1 MKNKIKT
8 ISTRKCLIFVF
19 IFIINLENV
28 SVPAK
33 IKMINKQNK

>member
-1 MKNKIKT
+1 MKNKNKT
-8 ISTRKCLIFVF
+8 ISTRKCLIFF

-33 IKMINKQNK
+33 IEMINKQNK

>member
-1 MKNKIKT
+1 MQMPH
-8 ISTRKCLIFVF
+8 FF

>member
-1 MKNKIKT
+1 MKNKNKT
-8 ISTRKCLIFVF
+8 ISTRKCLIFLYLS
-19 IFIINLENV
+19 INLENV

>member
-1 MKNKIKT
+1 MKNKNKT
-8 ISTRKCLIFVF
+8 ILHANALFFF

>member
-8 ISTRKCLIFVF
+8 ISTRKCLIFF
-19 IFIINLENV
+19 YIYNNLENV